1 MPSMCMA
8 EISGGVRLM
17 KLYAKIKINGKWTM
31 VPAGSVKTR
40 VEAHE
45 RCECNV
51 CHVLKHGLH
60 EEE

>member
-1 MPSMCMA
+1 
-8 EISGGVRLM
+8 M
-17 KLYAKIKINGKWTM
+17 KLYAKIKVNGKWTM
-31 VPAGSVKTR
+31 VPAGSIERR

-51 CHVLKHGLH
+51 CHVLKNGLAI